1 MDGDKP
7 FRSDIRET
15 FVSFIISFINLGKTK
30 IGKLFSSFSSD
41 MQIFVSLGI
50 VMSVPCWVASLC
62 RNATLL
68 FQVVDEKEFLVQLL
82 V

>member
-1 MDGDKP
+1 MEGDKP

-50 VMSVPCWVASLC
+50 VMLVH
-62 RNATLL
+62 LL
-68 FQVVDEKEFLVQLL
+68 GSIPPQKRYPVLL
-82 V
+82 SGG